1 MSAEFVEESVAQL
14 EAKARMLL
22 GGKWERPNEIAWA
35 WVTLLTIERGEEII
49 HAEPRYREILATEL
63 WIDGLKLPSAQT
75 ADGRHGMQ
83 AKGAELRVRVAA
95 VKAAAIAEDRPWPA
109 DAIVKPNPAL
119 PAGGDW
125 QDRARQLAQ
134 EIGERKWRSGQREI
148 TARSIAKPV
157 AVELGK
163 DHRYFGSR
171 GPRSP
176 NNIRSEA
183 LKGWRFQ
190 PPE

>member
-1 MSAEFVEESVAQL
+1 MSEVLMSDVELES
-14 EAKARMLL
+14 KARSIL

-49 HAEPRYREILATEL
+49 HTEPRYREILATEL
-63 WIDGLKLPSAQT
+63 WIDGLKLPIAQT

-83 AKGAELRVRVAA
+83 SKGADLRVRVAA

-109 DAIVKPNPAL
+109 DVKPEPAKTTEY
-119 PAGGDW
+119 GW

-134 EIGERKWRSGQREI
+134 EIGERKWHSGQREI
-148 TARSIAKPV
+148 TARSMANSV
-157 AVELGK
+157 AIELGK

-171 GPRSP
+171 GPRSAS
-176 NNIRSEA
+176 NIRNEA
-183 LKGWRFQ
+183 LKGWNFQ